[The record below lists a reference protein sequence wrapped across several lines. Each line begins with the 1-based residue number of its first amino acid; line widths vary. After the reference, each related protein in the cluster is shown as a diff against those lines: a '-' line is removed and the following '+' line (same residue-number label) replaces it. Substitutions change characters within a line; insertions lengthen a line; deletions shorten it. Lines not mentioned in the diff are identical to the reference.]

1 MRKNSSLPEK
11 NGEKYISKSMP
22 QKEYFSFFW
31 KIQSKKK
38 NIIFVRESM
47 HLAIHKPFFFP
58 KLKRFQLKKIDNF
71 VPRLNFIVF
80 TSNSSLLSEPTLLL
94 NKFKIN

>member
-22 QKEYFSFFW
+22 KKEYFSFFW

-38 NIIFVRESM
+38 NIIFMRESM

-58 KLKRFQLKKIDNF
+58 KLKRFSVEENWQLCPQAEF
-71 VPRLNFIVF
+71 YSFHQQQLF
-80 TSNSSLLSEPTLLL
+80 TEWAYVAPEQ
-94 NKFKIN
+94 IQD